1 MSIKKLAVI
10 VLAAVVLMAGAIGI
24 SMKLT
29 AQREVEMEVAD
40 IPKQQEEQ
48 PETGETRTFGSMEN
62 IPLYYDDEKK
72 LLLPLRNVTE
82 GLGGSVQWERE
93 LRQAEISCM
102 GRVLTL
108 SPGHTDAVLNGY
120 DITLPEPAEM
130 INGCLYINSELLAD
144 YFNAEVLWNNDS
156 RQVTL
161 KTSDLPAP
169 TAAVCR
175 MEGKKGGRAYEIEA
189 PVVIGLNDKKF
200 EKSLNES
207 LATELRT
214 IGEDYLNAPE
224 DAEGALRLR
233 MRTDFLTSEFISLW
247 WNGEKDGLPYKFTKN
262 IDLKEQKAVS
272 LPDLLAVGSVE
283 EVEAVLDG
291 RWQNGGF
298 YLSQTEGLVLM
309 QEGKNGGTEAY
320 IWPKERELRW
330 KVDIHALT
338 GGAS

>member
-1 MSIKKLAVI
+1 MSMKKLAAI
-10 VLAAVVLMAGAIGI
+10 VLAAILLMAGAIGI

-29 AQREVEMEVAD
+29 AQRELEMEVAD

-48 PETGETRTFGSMEN
+48 PETGETRTFDSMEN

-93 LRQAEISCM
+93 SRKAEISCM

-108 SPGHTDAVLNGY
+108 FPGRADAVLNGY

-161 KTSDLPAP
+161 KTGDLSAP
-169 TAAVCR
+169 TAAFR
-175 MEGKKGGRAYEIEA
+175 LIENKKGGRAYVMEV
-189 PVVIGLNDKKF
+189 PVVIGLNDGNF

-207 LATELRT
+207 LTAELRT
-214 IGEDYLNAPE
+214 MGEDYLNAPE
-224 DAEGALRLR
+224 DADGTLRLH
-233 MRTDFLTSEFISLW
+233 MGTDFLTAEFISLW
-247 WNGEKDGLPYKFTKN
+247 WDGEKDGLPFKYTKN
-262 IDLKEQKAVS
+262 IDLKGQKAAALS
-272 LPDLLAVGSVE
+272 DLLSAASLE
-283 EVEAVLDG
+283 EIETALDG
-291 RWQNGGF
+291 RWQSGGF

-309 QEGKNGGTEAY
+309 QEGENGGTEAY

-330 KVDIHALT
+330 KGDFHAPS